1 MQLIHRVYY
10 LISLP
15 VCFLM
20 QFILLLLREPIF
32 LTAIAAILKCSGD
45 VVMSLVV
52 LPYEI
57 GTCNGKE
64 NDYQ

>member
-1 MQLIHRVYY
+1 
-10 LISLP
+10 
-15 VCFLM
+15 M